1 MNNTNWLWLSDGLYY
16 FGQGGIDR
24 VEESPH
30 HENGKSEMRT
40 ALYKGQTKITIVK
53 EPIKTIRILLIGV

>member
-1 MNNTNWLWLSDGLYY
+1 MNNGTWLNLSDGLYL

-24 VEESPH
+24 LEESPH

-53 EPIKTIRILLIGV
+53 ESLETIKILLIGV